1 MSKVFTMSFAS
12 VYTLYRAKVEKKGRT
27 QAELDEVIRWLT
39 GFDDAELAAHLAA
52 RTTFEAFF
60 AAARLHP
67 NHTLITGVVCG
78 GEGGRHGAGR
88 CAGSAAPTPRV

>member
-1 MSKVFTMSFAS
+1 MSKVFTMGFAS

-39 GFDDAELAAHLAA
+39 GFDDAELAG

>member
-1 MSKVFTMSFAS
+1 MSKVFTMGFAS

-39 GFDDAELAAHLAA
+39 GFDDAELAA
-52 RTTFEAFF
+52 RTTFEAFS